1 MPINGVMKRFL
12 IIVLSTLF
20 ITNPLFAHDSTKH
33 MDGMEHE
40 VAISVVG
47 SDLSTCQ
54 EQCGGDD
61 LRVCCAKAAVH
72 CSNAFSCSTAVL
84 GLTPNGSIN
93 VFRTAF
99 EDAQVGLVFEAE
111 TPPPRI

>member
-1 MPINGVMKRFL
+1 MKRFL

-20 ITNPLFAHDSTKH
+20 IANPLFAHDSTRH
-33 MDGMEHE
+33 MDGMEHD
-40 VAISVVG
+40 VTISIDG

-54 EQCGGDD
+54 DQCGSDD

-72 CSNAFSCSTAVL
+72 CSNAFSCSTVIL
-84 GLTPNGSIN
+84 GLAPNGSMD
-93 VFRTAF
+93 VFRTTF
-99 EDAQVGLVFEAE
+99 EDVHVGLVFEAE